1 VELTWAWMPL
11 LLAAVI
17 GVGIAIRLLV
27 TRGRA
32 HKGDRDV
39 AAAANLARITGL
51 PRYRAAYRRGVILFG
66 ALLVVSLVSLGGLAV
81 AAARPVSTTVRSTDS
96 ASRDIVL
103 CLDVSGSMLPSD
115 AKVLETFRDI
125 VKGFDGERISLVIW
139 NASAVQVF
147 PLTDDYSYVDD
158 QLSRAADAARAGGYS
173 SEFDLLNGTLVG
185 DGSASSL
192 VGDGLASCVLRFDNQ
207 DSTRSRTIVLA
218 TDNET
223 RGQGIVTVDEAVA
236 FAKER
241 KVRVY
246 AISPTTFGSKS
257 SYVREL
263 ETEVKRTGGRLFGLD
278 ESSAADAIVAEVLK
292 DQAQHLEGAPQIV
305 VTDHPGVP
313 LVIGILGFWVV
324 AFVGWR
330 MRA

>member
-11 LLAAVI
+11 ALAAAI
-17 GVGIAIRLLV
+17 GVGIAVRLLV

-32 HKGDRDV
+32 HKTDRDV
-39 AAAANLARITGL
+39 VAAAHLARLTEL
-51 PRYRAAYRRGVILFG
+51 PRYRSAYRRGVVLFG
-66 ALLVVSLVSLGGLAV
+66 LLLVVSLLTLGSLAV
-81 AAARPVSTTVRSTDS
+81 AAARPVSTTVKSTDS

-115 AKVLETFRDI
+115 ARVLETFRDI

-147 PLTDDYSYVDD
+147 PLTDDYVYVDD
-158 QLSRAADAARAGGYS
+158 QLARAANAARDGGYS

-185 DGSASSL
+185 DGTASSL

-207 DSTRSRTIVLA
+207 DSERSRTIVLA

-223 RGQGIVTVDEAVA
+223 RGQGIVTVDEAID

-246 AISPTTFGSKS
+246 AISPTTFGAKS

-263 ETEVKRTGGRLFGLD
+263 ETEVQRTGGKLYGLD
-278 ESSAADAIVAEVLK
+278 ESTAADDIVAEVLK
-292 DQAQHLEGAPQIV
+292 DQAAHLQGAPQIV

-313 LVIGILGFWVV
+313 LVLGILGVWVI

-330 MRA
+330 MRT